1 MNMVTPKAGA
11 KHELLF
17 NKPALDVPTLAP
29 NILLV
34 ATNRTNIHNRPGGIH
49 HESVYL
55 MRCLWDNYILPEKVI
70 YSFCKLDRFIVM
82 GKNDLDYKTE

>member
-1 MNMVTPKAGA
+1 MNLVTPKAGA

-17 NKPALDVPTLAP
+17 IKPALDVPTLAP
-29 NILLV
+29 NIFLV

-55 MRCLWDNYILPEKVI
+55 MRCLWDNYILPEKVLQARPFH
-70 YSFCKLDRFIVM
+70 SN
-82 GKNDLDYKTE
+82 GKNDPAYKTG